1 MKTIQGN
8 TLCLFLLLPLL
19 SFCLPPA
26 DENETIDY
34 HTSPGNTPAVG
45 NLDFIYGLA
54 ISNFTLINADTN
66 EDLFTLKEGGIVNI
80 KKVGA
85 TPLNIR
91 ANEIDPQSGII
102 VDFNLEG
109 PVTFRRT
116 ERHAPYALFGDIDGN
131 YGGMLLPEG
140 TYKLYAGAYSVD
152 SEGNSILINEISLSF
167 IVGIEANEIV
177 GFNLIEAEFDTDLDL
192 PSKEYHIKDGQVF
205 DSDNYPFFI
214 NGRRATSIKVST
226 NSYETGSVA
235 FVLKGPITYSRTENK
250 EPFTLF
256 GDVAPDFYGKIL
268 PEGTYSLIATPYSEP
283 NKQGKKGISK
293 ELHFT
298 LRDLPEISI
307 QEFAGFILATTNVE
321 VSYLSPYIFNRIHQ
335 NEFPTD
341 DVNIAVYPSY
351 QDTGLGSVYL
361 ELQGPV
367 TFKRTENV
375 SPYALFGDINGDY
388 QGMKL
393 PPGIYNLRATPYTG
407 PNRQGEAGLGYS
419 YDFEIIEAPGEL
431 SLATD
436 PVVVQKIT
444 LWPNP
449 ASDISS
455 VNIDN
460 KTGSFQVVL
469 YDFGGR
475 NMGEFYVAEHGTTSL
490 DVSQLQKG
498 IYFMRF
504 RNPESEFTEVLV
516 IR

>member
-8 TLCLFLLLPLL
+8 TLCLFLLFPLL
-19 SFCLPPA
+19 SFCLPP
-26 DENETIDY
+26 EHEKETIDY
-34 HTSPGNTPAVG
+34 HTSPRETPAVAA
-45 NLDFIYGLA
+45 LDFIYGVA

-66 EDLFTLKEGGIVNI
+66 EDLFTLKEEGIINI
-80 KKVGA
+80 KKAAA
-85 TPLNIR
+85 TSLNIR

-109 PVTFRRT
+109 PVTFRRS
-116 ERHAPYALFGDIDGN
+116 ERKAPYALFGDIDGN

-152 SEGNSILINEISLSF
+152 TEGNSVLINEISLSF
-167 IVGIEANEIV
+167 IIGSEANEII
-177 GFNLIEAEFDTDLDL
+177 GFNLIDAEFDTDLDL
-192 PSKEYHIKDGQVF
+192 PTREYHIKDGQVF

-214 NGRRATSIKVST
+214 NGRWATSIKAST

-235 FVLKGPITYSRTENK
+235 FVLKGPITYSGTENK

-256 GDVAPDFYGKIL
+256 GDLAPDFFGKVL
-268 PEGTYSLIATPYSEP
+268 PEGTYSLTATPYSEP
-283 NKQGKKGISK
+283 NKQGIKGISK

-307 QEFAGFILATTNVE
+307 QEFAGFILATTNLE
-321 VSYLSPYIFNRIHQ
+321 VSYLSPYIFNRINQ

-341 DVNIAVYPSY
+341 DVNISVYPSY
-351 QDTGLGSVYL
+351 QAAGLGSVYL
-361 ELQGPV
+361 ELKGPV
-367 TFKRTENV
+367 TFTRTENI

-388 QGMKL
+388 NGMKL
-393 PPGIYNLRATPYTG
+393 PPGIYHLRATPYTG
-407 PNRQGEAGLGYS
+407 SNRQGEAGLGYS
-419 YDFEIIEAPGEL
+419 YDFEIIEAPREL
-431 SLATD
+431 NMAAEPFVD
-436 PVVVQKIT
+436 QKVT

-475 NMGEFYVAEHGTTSL
+475 NMGEFYVTEHATTTL

-498 IYFMRF
+498 VYFMRF

-516 IR
+516 IQ